1 MSIINKMLR
10 ELDKRHASPAKGEP
24 VAMAPGAALA
34 QHLRPVRSERKLS
47 ELFWWTMA
55 AAMLVAV
62 VWVAWLMWQLMPR
75 PLVTDLALQSPE
87 RPRGVAAPAA
97 LPASAPPTVPQA
109 KAPAA
114 PVPPQSLPNAATRP
128 AIPDMLRL
136 ATELT
141 TPIRERQAKQ
151 TPDSKQQGAGFG
163 LPKKD
168 RKPEAQQSAAPE
180 GRVAERSRPIL
191 KPKTAL
197 AQGSAPATSGKID
210 RQDKSTPR
218 ELAEGEFRR
227 AVNFVNQ
234 GRIAEGMDGFRSALE
249 IDPRFEAARQTLV
262 ALLLEAKRVDEAATL
277 LQQGLA
283 FNSGNTAFVML
294 LARIMV
300 ERGDARG
307 ALALLQ
313 KHAPGAGGNS
323 DYHAFAAALYQRIG
337 RHQEAIEEYQT
348 ALRTAPSTGAWWVG
362 LGISQQA
369 VERRKEALEAFQRA
383 KATGNLAPD
392 LIAFVDQRLR
402 DLQN

>member
-1 MSIINKMLR
+1 MSLINKMLQ

-24 VAMAPGAALA
+24 AAVASGAALA
-34 QHLRPVRSERKLS
+34 QHLRPVRSVRQLS
-47 ELFWWTMA
+47 ELFWWTLA

-75 PLVTDLALQSPE
+75 PLVTELALQSPQ
-87 RPRGVAAPAA
+87 RPPGVAATAA
-97 LPASAPPTVPQA
+97 LPASAPPS
-109 KAPAA
+109 
-114 PVPPQSLPNAATRP
+114 VPPQSLPNAATGP

-141 TPIRERQAKQ
+141 TPIRGRQATQ
-151 TPDSKQQGAGFG
+151 TADSKQQGAGFG

-168 RKPEAQQSAAPE
+168 RKPEARQSAALA
-180 GRVAERSRPIL
+180 GQVAQRSRPNL
-191 KPKTAL
+191 KPKTAP
-197 AQGSAPATSGKID
+197 AQGPAPANSGKID

-218 ELAEGEFRR
+218 DLAEVEYRR

-234 GRIAEGMDGFRSALE
+234 GRIAEGMDGFRSALQIE
-249 IDPRFEAARQTLV
+249 PRFEAARQTLV

-300 ERGDARG
+300 ERGDAGG

-313 KHAPGAGGNS
+313 KHAPGAGGIS

-337 RHQEAIEEYQT
+337 RHQEAIGEYQT

-383 KATGNLAPD
+383 KASGNLSPD

-402 DLQN
+402 DLQY